1 MNKKKTTGLLLASSG
16 ISSIGEWIYFIALN
30 LIVLNRGATP
40 AAVGVLYILRPIA
53 TVLTTSIMSHFLD
66 DLKKRK
72 WLIILDIT
80 RACMIGSLVIIN
92 ELWWIYLIVFLIQ
105 GAVSIHSPLLIT
117 YTVSLIPAEKRK
129 KYNALSSLVHS
140 GGFLLGPAIAG
151 LLLMVGTPKLA
162 IVVNS
167 TALFLSAY
175 FIFLLPNCETV
186 PREKKPNTGITFS
199 ETWFE
204 VKSFSLKYGNETL
217 IYSSFLLLM
226 SFAAGLDSI
235 EASFA
240 KGMLALTD
248 GEYGLLV
255 SIAGLGI
262 LCGSGIVTIFSEK
275 LSVAHLLQSG
285 SFFFVLGYFIY
296 AISTHFISAAVGFFL
311 LSFALAFANTGFYTF
326 RQNYLPISKMGLLIS
341 FYDLVEAL
349 LSIFI
354 VGVVSLLAIYVHLR
368 KVSLIVVFCMWLV
381 LLFFYKKVKNEKV
394 AKKLVRKR

>member
-186 PREKKPNTGITFS
+186 PTEKEPNTGITFS

>member
-1 MNKKKTTGLLLASSG
+1 MNKKKITTLLLASSG

-40 AAVGVLYILRPIA
+40 AAVGVLYILRPLA

-105 GAVSIHSPLLIT
+105 GAVSIHSPLVIT

-175 FIFLLPNCETV
+175 FIFFLPNCETV

-226 SFAAGLDSI
+226 SFASGLDSI

>member
-1 MNKKKTTGLLLASSG
+1 MNKKKITSLLLASSG

-40 AAVGVLYILRPIA
+40 AAVGVLYIIRPLA
-53 TVLTTSIMSHFLD
+53 TVLTTSMMSHFLD

-105 GAVSIHSPLLIT
+105 GAVSIHSPLVIT

-162 IVVNS
+162 ILVNS
-167 TALFLSAY
+167 IALFLSAY

-186 PREKKPNTGITFS
+186 PREKKANTGITFS
-199 ETWFE
+199 KNWFE

-235 EASFA
+235 ESSFA
-240 KGMLALTD
+240 KGMLDLTD

>member
-1 MNKKKTTGLLLASSG
+1 MNKKKITGLLLASSG

-30 LIVLNRGATP
+30 LIVLNRGGTP
-40 AAVGVLYILRPIA
+40 AAVGILYILRPLA
-53 TVLTTSIMSHFLD
+53 TVITNSLMSHFLD

-72 WLIILDIT
+72 SLIVLDII
-80 RACMIGSLVIIN
+80 RACMIGSLVMIN
-92 ELWWIYLIVFLIQ
+92 ELWWIYLMVFLIQ
-105 GAVSIHSPLLIT
+105 GAVSIHSPLSVT
-117 YTVSLIPAEKRK
+117 YTVFLIPTDKRK
-129 KYNALSSLVHS
+129 KYNALNSLVHS
-140 GGFLLGPAIAG
+140 GGFLVGPAIAG
-151 LLLMVGTPKLA
+151 LLLMIGTPKLA
-162 IVVNS
+162 IAINS
-167 TALFLSAY
+167 LTLLLSA
-175 FIFLLPNCETV
+175 FLIFLLPNSKTV
-186 PREKKPNTGITFS
+186 TRDKKINKGKKYS

-204 VKSFSLKYGNETL
+204 VKNFSLKYVNETL

-240 KGMLALTD
+240 KRILFLTD

-262 LCGSGIVTIFSEK
+262 LCGSGMVTIFSER
-275 LSVAHLLQSG
+275 LSVTQLLQSG

-296 AISTHFISAAVGFFL
+296 SLSSHFSSAAVGFFL
-311 LSFALAFANTGFYTF
+311 LSFALAFANTGFYTL
-326 RQNYLPISKMGLLIS
+326 RQNYLPLNKMGMLIS

-349 LSIFI
+349 LSIAI
-354 VGVVSLLAIYVHLR
+354 VGVVSLMAMYIHLR

-381 LLFFYKKVKNEKV
+381 LLFFYKKVENEKV

>member
-1 MNKKKTTGLLLASSG
+1 MNKKKITGLLLASSG

-105 GAVSIHSPLLIT
+105 GAVSIHSPLVIT

-175 FIFLLPNCETV
+175 FIFLLQNCETV
-186 PREKKPNTGITFS
+186 PREKKQNTGITFNES
-199 ETWFE
+199 WFE
-204 VKSFSLKYGNETL
+204 VKSVSLKYGNETL

>member
-1 MNKKKTTGLLLASSG
+1 MNKKKITSLLLASSG

-40 AAVGVLYILRPIA
+40 AAVGVLYILRPLA

-80 RACMIGSLVIIN
+80 RACMIVSLVIIN

-105 GAVSIHSPLLIT
+105 GAVSIHSPLVIT

-235 EASFA
+235 EVSFA
-240 KGMLALTD
+240 KGMLDLTD

-275 LSVAHLLQSG
+275 LSVPHLLQSG

-326 RQNYLPISKMGLLIS
+326 RQNYLPFSKMGLLIS

-354 VGVVSLLAIYVHLR
+354 VGVVSLLSIYVHLR
-368 KVSLIVVFCMWLV
+368 KVSLMVVFCMWLV
-381 LLFFYKKVKNEKV
+381 LVFFYKKVDNDKV
-394 AKKLVRKR
+394 AKKLVGKR

>member
-1 MNKKKTTGLLLASSG
+1 MNKKKITGLLLASSG

-175 FIFLLPNCETV
+175 FIFLLQNCETV
-186 PREKKPNTGITFS
+186 PREKKPNTGIAFS

-341 FYDLVEAL
+341 FYDLVEAV

>member
-1 MNKKKTTGLLLASSG
+1 MNKKKITSLLLASSG

-40 AAVGVLYILRPIA
+40 AAVGVLYIIRPLA
-53 TVLTTSIMSHFLD
+53 TVLTTSMMSHFLD

-105 GAVSIHSPLLIT
+105 GAVSIHSPLVIT

-162 IVVNS
+162 ILVNS

-186 PREKKPNTGITFS
+186 PREKKANTGITFS
-199 ETWFE
+199 KNWFE

-235 EASFA
+235 ESSFA
-240 KGMLALTD
+240 KGMLDLTD

>member
-1 MNKKKTTGLLLASSG
+1 MNKKKITGLLLASSG

-105 GAVSIHSPLLIT
+105 GAVSIHSPLVIT

-186 PREKKPNTGITFS
+186 PREKKLNTGITFS

-204 VKSFSLKYGNETL
+204 VRSFSLKYGNETL

-240 KGMLALTD
+240 KGMLDLTD

>member
-1 MNKKKTTGLLLASSG
+1 MNKKKITSLLLASSG

-40 AAVGVLYILRPIA
+40 AAVGVLYIIRPLA
-53 TVLTTSIMSHFLD
+53 TVLTTSMMSHFLD

-105 GAVSIHSPLLIT
+105 GAVSIHSPLVIT

-162 IVVNS
+162 ILVNS

-186 PREKKPNTGITFS
+186 PREKKANTGITFS
-199 ETWFE
+199 KNWFE

-235 EASFA
+235 ESSFA
-240 KGMLALTD
+240 KGMLDLTD

-341 FYDLVEAL
+341 FYDLVEDL